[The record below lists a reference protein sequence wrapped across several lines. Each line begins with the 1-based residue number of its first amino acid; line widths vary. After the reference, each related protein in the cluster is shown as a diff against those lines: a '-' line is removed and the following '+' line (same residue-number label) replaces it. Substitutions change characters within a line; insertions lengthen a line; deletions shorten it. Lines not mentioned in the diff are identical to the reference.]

1 MNRKLYHR
9 LQNYETSDVRME
21 INSGIFEPKD
31 NINYVL
37 RASESALNML
47 RSDAYFLENLFGC
60 SPDDLT
66 SMVIESQDAEEQL
79 ELNLLEPAIE
89 LSYSH
94 RFSVGYDSLKLSNSQ
109 VFKIKNT
116 GIILYNSQIGWVCK
130 KTDFPKVREL
140 IEGWKLT
147 PASYNAESLEKVFWT
162 EKTISLKRDVEF
174 FSMSKKWFDKK
185 DLPYSRSYLLYG
197 PPGNGKTSVIR
208 AISEFFHS
216 KPESFSFTAKY
227 DDPDTSFQNWIIG
240 RESNKYEMDDYGPP
254 LVRNRR
260 HQDDGMSE
268 SNPKIRI
275 LLLEDIDRFFSK
287 ENSVQLPVS
296 FSTVLNSL
304 DGVVQRKNSIIIAT
318 ANNPEKIDSQV
329 LCRPGRFD
337 LRVPFEAPTESVII
351 EFIKKIS
358 DGDQIS
364 DAAISSVASIC
375 KGHSLSFAKGIYL
388 SAANRAFSRSS
399 FTINDE
405 DIILSAQE
413 FSLNLGREIKSI
425 KSGYGF

>member
-1 MNRKLYHR
+1 MNNNINERVQIFKS
-9 LQNYETSDVRME
+9 SDANLE
-21 INSGIFEPKD
+21 INSGIFKPKD
-31 NINYVL
+31 NINYVF
-37 RASESALNML
+37 RASESVLNFL

-66 SMVIESQDAEEQL
+66 SVLIESTDAEIEIQ
-79 ELNLLEPAIE
+79 LNLFEPIID

-94 RFSVGYDSLKLSNSQ
+94 RFSVGYDKLKLSSSQ
-109 VFKIKNT
+109 VFKLKNT
-116 GIILYNSQIGWVCK
+116 NIILYNSQIGWVCK
-130 KTDFPKVREL
+130 KTDFPKFKEV
-140 IEGWKLT
+140 IEGWRLT
-147 PASYNAESLEKVFWT
+147 PSSYNLKSLEKVFWT
-162 EKTISLKRDVEF
+162 EKTLSLKRDIEF

-216 KPESFSFTAKY
+216 VPESFSFTAKY
-227 DDPDTSFQNWIIG
+227 DDPDTSFQNWITG
-240 RESNKYEMDDYGPP
+240 KEKNKYNLEESDLCSSRNWRDVEDDTT
-254 LVRNRR
+254 N
-260 HQDDGMSE
+260 

-287 ENSVQLPVS
+287 ENTVQLPVS
-296 FSTVLNSL
+296 FSTLLNSL

-337 LRVPFEAPTESVII
+337 LRVPFEAPTELMIK

-358 DGDQIS
+358 DGDQLTEE
-364 DAAISSVASIC
+364 AMSSVASMC
-375 KGHSLSFAKGIYL
+375 KGHSLSFVKGIYL

-399 FTINDE
+399 FIINDE
-405 DIILSAQE
+405 DLISSAQE
-413 FSLNLGREIKSI
+413 FSSNLGREIKSI
-425 KSGYGF
+425 KSGAGF